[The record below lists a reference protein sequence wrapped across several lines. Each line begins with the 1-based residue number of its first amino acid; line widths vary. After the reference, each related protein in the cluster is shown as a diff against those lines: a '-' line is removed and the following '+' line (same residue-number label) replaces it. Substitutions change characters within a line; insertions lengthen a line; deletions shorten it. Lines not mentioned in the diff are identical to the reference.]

1 MRMRLFA
8 GWALG
13 VACSGSALAHEV
25 ALPEVGVTAHYDNA
39 VGTSEAASEG
49 RIQRSLLETRPPQR
63 PGEVLEYVPGLIVTQ
78 HSGDGKGNQ
87 YFLRGFNL
95 DHGTDLGLFL
105 QGMPINLS
113 SHGHGQGYAD
123 LNLLVPELIEHIDYR
138 KGAYRADDG
147 DFSAAGSV
155 RMHYVRRLAAPL
167 AQLTLGEG
175 AYQRV
180 VLAGSTP
187 VRAGDAAAPV
197 VLGALEWHTADG
209 PWTVPQ
215 NLRRANAVLSLS
227 DGSARKGWR
236 LDAMAYDARWTA
248 TDQIPLRAVQQGSLG
263 RFDSLDD
270 SDGGVS
276 SRHSL
281 SAQWADLDDAGGW
294 TAQAYAVRYRLNLW
308 SNFSYFESDPVNGD
322 QFEQSDDRLILGGGL
337 ARQWRHGSEAQPW
350 RSTLGLNVRQD
361 EADVGLYDT
370 VRRTRLSTTRDDQV
384 RITAW
389 SLYAEQAVQ
398 WTPWWRTVWGL
409 RGDQQRFSV
418 LSRTD
423 DRNTGM
429 ATDALWS
436 PKLSMVFGPWQRT
449 EWFVNLGRGFHSNDA
464 RGVTARFDPDG
475 NPVEAVPGLVPGFSR
490 ELGVR
495 SEWWPGLQTS
505 VALWRLNM
513 DSELLYVGDAGTTEP
528 SRPSR
533 RQGVEWSNRWTP
545 TDWLVVDADLAWT
558 HARFS
563 DASPDGNHIPGAVER
578 AASLAIAV
586 KHLGPWSGS
595 LQWRILGA
603 RPLIEDNS
611 VRSSSSVLTNLR
623 VGYALDRRNRFTVD
637 VFNLFDREVNDI
649 EYWASSQMAGESAPV
664 EGRLIHPAEPR
675 SVRLTWRHQ
684 F

>member
-1 MRMRLFA
+1 MNTTRTLA
-8 GWALG
+8 VWVSASLLG
-13 VACSGSALAHEV
+13 GAQAHDI
-25 ALPEVGVTAHYDNA
+25 LPEIGVTAHYDNA
-39 VGTSEAASEG
+39 IGTSEAASEG
-49 RIQRSLLETRPPQR
+49 RVNRALLETRPALR

-187 VRAGDAAAPV
+187 VRTGDAGAPV

-215 NLRRANAVLSLS
+215 DLRRANAVLSLS
-227 DGSARKGWR
+227 DGSARHGWR

-248 TDQIPLRAVQQGSLG
+248 TDQIPLRAVQQGLLG

-276 SRHSL
+276 SRYSL
-281 SAQWADLDDAGGW
+281 SAQWADLSDAGGW

-322 QFEQSDDRLILGGGL
+322 QFEQSDDRLILGGGVS
-337 ARQWRHGSEAQPW
+337 RQWRHGSEAQPW
-350 RSTLGLNVRQD
+350 HSTLGLSVRQD

-423 DRNTGM
+423 DRNTGV

-464 RGVTARFDPDG
+464 RGVTARVDPDG
-475 NPVEAVPGLVPGFSR
+475 NPVDRVPGLVAGFSR

-505 VALWRLNM
+505 LALWRLNM

-528 SRPSR
+528 SRPSH

-563 DASPDGNHIPGAVER
+563 DAAPEGKRIPGAVER

-586 KHLGPWSGS
+586 KNLGPWSGS

-603 RPLIEDNS
+603 RPLIEDDS
-611 VRSSSSVLTNLR
+611 ERSSSSVLTNLR
-623 VGYALDRRNRFTVD
+623 VGYALDRRNLFTVD

-649 EYWASSQMAGESAPV
+649 EYWASSRLASEPAAV

-675 SVRLTWRHQ
+675 SVRLTWRYR